1 MKNRINLL
9 DEITINKIAA
19 GEVVERPASIVK
31 ELVENSIDAGADRII
46 IEVENGGKSLIK
58 ITDNGC
64 GIPSSEVKKCFLRH
78 ATSKIDKIDDLFN
91 LFTLGFRGEALASIC
106 AVSKLEM
113 TTKFEDEAVGT
124 KITLVGGNVESK
136 EAVGANTGTS
146 IVIKDLF
153 FNTPARKKFLKTDH
167 AELMNITDIVNKL
180 AIGYPNVK
188 FRYLNAGKLMV
199 NTPGDGKLL
208 SAVRSIYSRETA
220 ENLIEINY
228 DCSLFK
234 IDGYIGNNN
243 IYRSN
248 RNLQH
253 VYINGRFVKSK
264 ILYDA
269 IANAYKSIIPINKH
283 AICFINLHL
292 DPDKVDVNIHPGKIE
307 VKFEKENEI
316 KLEIMEY
323 LRAKLLKESL
333 IGKYETFDRVP
344 KDRAVKQE
352 FVAKQG
358 FDDNTFKMNDFGNT
372 NPYINSTSSGLDT
385 KEIKPI
391 DLSDEVDV
399 NSFIKLDDFEE
410 KKKNL
415 EGKHKKEVKP
425 KSEVKSKANESNN
438 SSLKNSNATNKNYSH
453 GFSRYNDNKDIDNKD
468 IDNKINYYGNAKNLE
483 EINKISETESQ
494 MAFTADG
501 AILDSEKR
509 DEIEKKEAG
518 FSLKYYK
525 VIGVIFD
532 TYIVLQKGESMY
544 LMDQHAAHE
553 RVLFERYMNAFHKR
567 EVHMQMLLD
576 PIVLELSSVDMLRV
590 EKNIDVFKN
599 FGFEVEIFGM
609 NNILIRGVPNL
620 FGTPQS
626 EKFIL
631 ELIDNIDKISNN
643 YDLKDDRFAVM
654 ACKSAIKANDR
665 IQNIEIES
673 LFRQLEK
680 CENPYT
686 CPHGRPTMVEISKVE
701 IEKMFKRI
709 M

>member
-19 GEVVERPASIVK
+19 GEVVERPSSIVK

-124 KITLVGGNVESK
+124 KITLVGGNIEAK

-199 NTPGDGKLL
+199 NTPGDGKLV
-208 SAVRSIYSRETA
+208 SAVRSIYSREVS

-264 ILYDA
+264 IIYDA

-292 DPDKVDVNIHPGKIE
+292 DPQKVDVNIHPGKIE

-323 LRAKLLKESL
+323 IRAKLLKQSL
-333 IGKYETFDRVP
+333 IGKFETFDRVP
-344 KDRAVKQE
+344 KDRAVKQD
-352 FVAKQG
+352 FSGNA
-358 FDDNTFKMNDFGNT
+358 FKNQDFGNT
-372 NPYINSTSSGLDT
+372 TTNFSETSTKFDD
-385 KEIKPI
+385 KNIKPI

-410 KKKNL
+410 KKK
-415 EGKHKKEVKP
+415 KEVKN
-425 KSEVKSKANESNN
+425 KSNATKNT
-438 SSLKNSNATNKNYSH
+438 SLKNYDNKTNKRESYSS
-453 GFSRYNDNKDIDNKD
+453 GFSSYNSDVDNYKNSYSSAVKIEDND
-468 IDNKINYYGNAKNLE
+468 
-483 EINKISETESQ
+483 KISETESQ
-494 MAFTADG
+494 MAFTAEG
-501 AILDSEKR
+501 VILDSEKR

-525 VIGVIFD
+525 VVGVVFD
-532 TYIVLQKGESMY
+532 TDIVLQKGESMY

-576 PIVLELSSVDMLRV
+576 PIVLELSSVDMLQV
-590 EKNIDVFKN
+590 EKNLDIFRN

-643 YDLKDDRFAVM
+643 YDLKDDRFAIM

-673 LFRQLEK
+673 LFKQLEK

>member
-19 GEVVERPASIVK
+19 GEVVERPSSIVK

-124 KITLVGGNVESK
+124 KITLVGGNIEAK

-199 NTPGDGKLL
+199 NTPGDGKLV
-208 SAVRSIYSRETA
+208 SAVRSIYSREVS

-264 ILYDA
+264 IIYDA

-292 DPDKVDVNIHPGKIE
+292 DPQKVDVNIHPGKIE

-323 LRAKLLKESL
+323 IRAKLLKQSL

-344 KDRAVKQE
+344 KDRAVKQD
-352 FVAKQG
+352 FSGNA
-358 FDDNTFKMNDFGNT
+358 FKNQDFGNT
-372 NPYINSTSSGLDT
+372 TTNFSETSTKFDD
-385 KEIKPI
+385 KNVKPI

-410 KKKNL
+410 KKK
-415 EGKHKKEVKP
+415 KEVKN
-425 KSEVKSKANESNN
+425 KSNATKNT
-438 SSLKNSNATNKNYSH
+438 SLKNYDNKTNKRESYSS
-453 GFSRYNDNKDIDNKD
+453 GFSSYNSDVDNYKNSYSSAVKIEDND
-468 IDNKINYYGNAKNLE
+468 
-483 EINKISETESQ
+483 KISETESQ
-494 MAFTADG
+494 MAFTAEG

-525 VIGVIFD
+525 VVGVVFD

-553 RVLFERYMNAFHKR
+553 RVLFERYVNAFHKR

-576 PIVLELSSVDMLRV
+576 PIVLELSSVDMLQV
-590 EKNIDVFKN
+590 EKNLDIFRN

-643 YDLKDDRFAVM
+643 YDLKDDRFAIM

-673 LFRQLEK
+673 LFKQLEK

>member
-19 GEVVERPASIVK
+19 GEVVERPSSIVK

-124 KITLVGGNVESK
+124 KITLVGGNIEAK

-199 NTPGDGKLL
+199 NTPGDGKLV
-208 SAVRSIYSRETA
+208 SAVRSIYSREVS

-264 ILYDA
+264 IIYDA

-292 DPDKVDVNIHPGKIE
+292 DPQKVDVNIHPGKIE

-323 LRAKLLKESL
+323 IRAKLLKQSL
-333 IGKYETFDRVP
+333 IGKFETFDRVP
-344 KDRAVKQE
+344 KDRAVKQD
-352 FVAKQG
+352 FSGNA
-358 FDDNTFKMNDFGNT
+358 FKNQDFGNT
-372 NPYINSTSSGLDT
+372 TTNFSETSTKLDD
-385 KEIKPI
+385 KNIKPI

-410 KKKNL
+410 KKK
-415 EGKHKKEVKP
+415 KEVKN
-425 KSEVKSKANESNN
+425 KSNATKNT
-438 SSLKNSNATNKNYSH
+438 SLKNYDNKTNKRESYSS
-453 GFSRYNDNKDIDNKD
+453 GFSSYNSDVDNYKNSYSSAVKIEDND
-468 IDNKINYYGNAKNLE
+468 
-483 EINKISETESQ
+483 KISETESQ
-494 MAFTADG
+494 MAFTTEG
-501 AILDSEKR
+501 EILDSEKK

-525 VIGVIFD
+525 VVGVVFD

-576 PIVLELSSVDMLRV
+576 PIVLELSSVDMLQV
-590 EKNIDVFKN
+590 EKNLDIFRN

-643 YDLKDDRFAVM
+643 YDLKDDRFAIM

-673 LFRQLEK
+673 LFKQLEK

-686 CPHGRPTMVEISKVE
+686 CPHGRPTMVGISKVE

>member
-243 IYRSN
+243 IYRFN

-352 FVAKQG
+352 
-358 FDDNTFKMNDFGNT
+358 
-372 NPYINSTSSGLDT
+372 
-385 KEIKPI
+385 IKPI

-415 EGKHKKEVKP
+415 EGKHKKEIKP

-453 GFSRYNDNKDIDNKD
+453 GFSRYNDNKDIDNK
-468 IDNKINYYGNAKNLE
+468 ISYYGNAKNLE

-509 DEIEKKEAG
+509 DEIEKKEVG

-525 VIGVIFD
+525 VVGMIFD

>member
-352 FVAKQG
+352 
-358 FDDNTFKMNDFGNT
+358 
-372 NPYINSTSSGLDT
+372 
-385 KEIKPI
+385 IKPI

-415 EGKHKKEVKP
+415 EGKHKKEIKP
-425 KSEVKSKANESNN
+425 KSEVKSKANESDN
-438 SSLKNSNATNKNYSH
+438 SSLKNSNATNKSYSH
-453 GFSRYNDNKDIDNKD
+453 GFSRYNDNKDIDNK
-468 IDNKINYYGNAKNLE
+468 ISYYGNAKNLE

-590 EKNIDVFKN
+590 EKNINVFKN

>member
-352 FVAKQG
+352 FVTKQG
-358 FDDNTFKMNDFGNT
+358 FDDNTLKMNDFGNT
-372 NPYINSTSSGLDT
+372 NPYINSTSLDLDT

-415 EGKHKKEVKP
+415 EGKHKKEIKP
-425 KSEVKSKANESNN
+425 KSEVKSKANESDN

-453 GFSRYNDNKDIDNKD
+453 GFSRYNDNKDIDNK
-468 IDNKINYYGNAKNLE
+468 ISYYGNAKNLE

-525 VIGVIFD
+525 VVGVIFD

>member
-19 GEVVERPASIVK
+19 GEVVERPSSIVK

-124 KITLVGGNVESK
+124 KITLVGGNIEAK
-136 EAVGANTGTS
+136 EVVGANTGTS

-199 NTPGDGKLL
+199 NTPGDGKLV
-208 SAVRSIYSRETA
+208 SAVRSIYSREVA

-264 ILYDA
+264 IIYDA

-283 AICFINLHL
+283 AVCFINLHL
-292 DPDKVDVNIHPGKIE
+292 DPQKVDVNIHPGKIE

-323 LRAKLLKESL
+323 IRAKLLKQSL

-344 KDRAVKQE
+344 KDRAVKQD
-352 FVAKQG
+352 FSGNA
-358 FDDNTFKMNDFGNT
+358 FKNQDLGNT
-372 NPYINSTSSGLDT
+372 TTNFSETNTKLDD
-385 KEIKPI
+385 KNIKPI

-410 KKKNL
+410 KKK
-415 EGKHKKEVKP
+415 KET
-425 KSEVKSKANESNN
+425 
-438 SSLKNSNATNKNYSH
+438 KNKSNATKNSSFKNYDNKTNKRESYSS
-453 GFSRYNDNKDIDNKD
+453 GFSSYNSDVDNYKNNYSSAVKIEDND
-468 IDNKINYYGNAKNLE
+468 
-483 EINKISETESQ
+483 KISETESQ

-525 VIGVIFD
+525 VVGVVFD

-553 RVLFERYMNAFHKR
+553 RVLFERYMNAFHRR

-576 PIVLELSSVDMLRV
+576 PIVLELSSVDMLQA
-590 EKNIDVFKN
+590 EKNLDVFRN

-643 YDLKDDRFAVM
+643 YDLKDDRFAIM

>member
-352 FVAKQG
+352 
-358 FDDNTFKMNDFGNT
+358 
-372 NPYINSTSSGLDT
+372 
-385 KEIKPI
+385 IKPI

-415 EGKHKKEVKP
+415 DGKHKKEVKP

-453 GFSRYNDNKDIDNKD
+453 GFSRYNDNKDIDNK
-468 IDNKINYYGNAKNLE
+468 ISYYGNAKNLE

-509 DEIEKKEAG
+509 DEIEKKEVG

-525 VIGVIFD
+525 VVGVIFD

>member
-19 GEVVERPASIVK
+19 GEVVERPSSIVK

-124 KITLVGGNVESK
+124 KITLVGGNIEAK

-199 NTPGDGKLL
+199 NTPGDGKLV
-208 SAVRSIYSRETA
+208 SAVRSIYSREVS

-264 ILYDA
+264 IIYDA

-283 AICFINLHL
+283 AVCFINLHL
-292 DPDKVDVNIHPGKIE
+292 DPQKVDVNIHPGKIE

-323 LRAKLLKESL
+323 IRAKLLKQSL

-344 KDRAVKQE
+344 KDRAVKQD
-352 FVAKQG
+352 FSGNA
-358 FDDNTFKMNDFGNT
+358 FKNQDFGNAS
-372 NPYINSTSSGLDT
+372 PYSNGINSKLDD

-410 KKKNL
+410 KKK
-415 EGKHKKEVKP
+415 KEVKN
-425 KSEVKSKANESNN
+425 KSNATKNT
-438 SSLKNSNATNKNYSH
+438 SLKNYDNKTNKRESYSS
-453 GFSRYNDNKDIDNKD
+453 GFSSYNSDVDNYKNSYSSAVKIEDND
-468 IDNKINYYGNAKNLE
+468 
-483 EINKISETESQ
+483 KISETESQ
-494 MAFTADG
+494 MAFTAEG

-525 VIGVIFD
+525 VVGVVFD

-576 PIVLELSSVDMLRV
+576 PIVLELSSVDMLQV
-590 EKNIDVFKN
+590 EKNIDVFRN

-643 YDLKDDRFAVM
+643 YDLKDDRFAIM

-673 LFRQLEK
+673 LFKQLEK

>member
-19 GEVVERPASIVK
+19 GEVVERPSSIVK

-124 KITLVGGNVESK
+124 KITLVGGNIEAK
-136 EAVGANTGTS
+136 EVVGANTGTS

-199 NTPGDGKLL
+199 NTPGDGKLV
-208 SAVRSIYSRETA
+208 SAVRSIYSREVA

-264 ILYDA
+264 IIYDA

-283 AICFINLHL
+283 AVCFINLHL
-292 DPDKVDVNIHPGKIE
+292 DPQKVDVNIHPGKIE

-323 LRAKLLKESL
+323 IRAKLLKQSL

-344 KDRAVKQE
+344 KDRAVKQD
-352 FVAKQG
+352 FSGNA
-358 FDDNTFKMNDFGNT
+358 FKNQDFGNT
-372 NPYINSTSSGLDT
+372 TTNFSETNTKLDD
-385 KEIKPI
+385 KNIKPI

-410 KKKNL
+410 KKK
-415 EGKHKKEVKP
+415 KEI
-425 KSEVKSKANESNN
+425 
-438 SSLKNSNATNKNYSH
+438 KNKSNATKNSSFKNYDNKTNKRESYSS
-453 GFSRYNDNKDIDNKD
+453 GFSSYNSDVDNYKNNYSSAVKIEDND
-468 IDNKINYYGNAKNLE
+468 
-483 EINKISETESQ
+483 KISETESQ

-525 VIGVIFD
+525 VVGVIFD

-576 PIVLELSSVDMLRV
+576 PIVLELSSVDMLQV
-590 EKNIDVFKN
+590 EKNIDVFRN

-643 YDLKDDRFAVM
+643 YDLKDDRFAIM

>member
-19 GEVVERPASIVK
+19 GEVVERPSSIVK

-124 KITLVGGNVESK
+124 KITLVGGNIEAK
-136 EAVGANTGTS
+136 EVVGANTGTS

-199 NTPGDGKLL
+199 NTPGDGKLV
-208 SAVRSIYSRETA
+208 SAVRSIYSREVA

-264 ILYDA
+264 IIYDA

-283 AICFINLHL
+283 AVCFINLHL
-292 DPDKVDVNIHPGKIE
+292 DPQKVDVNIHPGKIE

-323 LRAKLLKESL
+323 IRAKLLKQSL

-344 KDRAVKQE
+344 KDRAVKQD
-352 FVAKQG
+352 FSGNA
-358 FDDNTFKMNDFGNT
+358 FKNQDFGNT
-372 NPYINSTSSGLDT
+372 TTNFSETNTKLDD
-385 KEIKPI
+385 KNIKPI

-410 KKKNL
+410 KKK
-415 EGKHKKEVKP
+415 KEVKN
-425 KSEVKSKANESNN
+425 KSNATKNT
-438 SSLKNSNATNKNYSH
+438 SLKNYDNKTNKRESYSS
-453 GFSRYNDNKDIDNKD
+453 GFSSYNSDMDNYKNSYSSAVKIEDND
-468 IDNKINYYGNAKNLE
+468 
-483 EINKISETESQ
+483 KISETESQ
-494 MAFTADG
+494 MAFTAEG

-525 VIGVIFD
+525 VVGVVFD

-553 RVLFERYMNAFHKR
+553 RVLFERYMNAFHR
-567 EVHMQMLLD
+567 RDVHMQMLLD
-576 PIVLELSSVDMLRV
+576 PIVLELSSVDMLQV
-590 EKNIDVFKN
+590 EKNIDVFRN

-643 YDLKDDRFAVM
+643 YDLKDDRFAIM

-673 LFRQLEK
+673 LFKQLEK

>member
-19 GEVVERPASIVK
+19 GEVVERPSSIVK

-124 KITLVGGNVESK
+124 KITLVGGNIEAK

-199 NTPGDGKLL
+199 NTPGDGKLV
-208 SAVRSIYSRETA
+208 SAVRSIYSREVS

-264 ILYDA
+264 IIYDA

-292 DPDKVDVNIHPGKIE
+292 DPQKVDVNIHPGKIE

-323 LRAKLLKESL
+323 IRAKLLKQSL
-333 IGKYETFDRVP
+333 IGKFETFDRVP
-344 KDRAVKQE
+344 KDRAVKQD
-352 FVAKQG
+352 FSGNA
-358 FDDNTFKMNDFGNT
+358 FKNQDFGNT
-372 NPYINSTSSGLDT
+372 KTNFSETSTKFGD
-385 KEIKPI
+385 KNIKPI

-410 KKKNL
+410 KKK
-415 EGKHKKEVKP
+415 KEVKN
-425 KSEVKSKANESNN
+425 KSNATKNT
-438 SSLKNSNATNKNYSH
+438 SLKNYDNKTNKRESYSS
-453 GFSRYNDNKDIDNKD
+453 GFSSYNSDMDNYKNSYSSAVKIEDND
-468 IDNKINYYGNAKNLE
+468 
-483 EINKISETESQ
+483 KISETESQ
-494 MAFTADG
+494 MAFTAEG

-525 VIGVIFD
+525 VVGVIFD

-576 PIVLELSSVDMLRV
+576 PIVLELSSVDMLQV
-590 EKNIDVFKN
+590 EKNLDMFRN

-643 YDLKDDRFAVM
+643 YDLKDDRFAIM

-673 LFRQLEK
+673 LFKQLEK

>member
-344 KDRAVKQE
+344 KDRAVKQD

-358 FDDNTFKMNDFGNT
+358 FDDNTLKMNDFGNT
-372 NPYINSTSSGLDT
+372 SPYINSTSSGLDT

-415 EGKHKKEVKP
+415 EGKHKKEIKP
-425 KSEVKSKANESNN
+425 KSEVKSKANESDN
-438 SSLKNSNATNKNYSH
+438 SSLKNSNATNKSYSH
-453 GFSRYNDNKDIDNKD
+453 GFSRYNDNKDIDNK
-468 IDNKINYYGNAKNLE
+468 ISYYGNAKNLE

-501 AILDSEKR
+501 AILDLEKR

-525 VIGVIFD
+525 VVGVIFD

>member
-372 NPYINSTSSGLDT
+372 NPYINSNSSGLDT

-425 KSEVKSKANESNN
+425 KSEVKSKANESDN

-453 GFSRYNDNKDIDNKD
+453 GFSRYNDNKDIDNK
-468 IDNKINYYGNAKNLE
+468 ISYYGNDKNLE

>member
-19 GEVVERPASIVK
+19 GEVVERPSSIVK

-124 KITLVGGNVESK
+124 KITLVGGNIEAK

-199 NTPGDGKLL
+199 NTPGDGKLV
-208 SAVRSIYSRETA
+208 SAVRSIYSREVS

-264 ILYDA
+264 IIYDA

-283 AICFINLHL
+283 AVCFINLHL
-292 DPDKVDVNIHPGKIE
+292 DPQKVDVNIHPGKIE

-323 LRAKLLKESL
+323 IRAKLLKQSL
-333 IGKYETFDRVP
+333 IGKFETFDRVP
-344 KDRAVKQE
+344 KDRAVKQD
-352 FVAKQG
+352 FSGNA
-358 FDDNTFKMNDFGNT
+358 FKNQDFGNT
-372 NPYINSTSSGLDT
+372 TTNFSETSTKFGD
-385 KEIKPI
+385 KNIKPI

-410 KKKNL
+410 KKK
-415 EGKHKKEVKP
+415 KEVKN
-425 KSEVKSKANESNN
+425 KSNATKNT
-438 SSLKNSNATNKNYSH
+438 SLKNYDNKTNKRESYSS
-453 GFSRYNDNKDIDNKD
+453 GFSSYNSDVDNYKNSYSSAVKIEDND
-468 IDNKINYYGNAKNLE
+468 
-483 EINKISETESQ
+483 KISETEPQ
-494 MAFTADG
+494 MAFTAEG

-525 VIGVIFD
+525 VVGVVFD

-576 PIVLELSSVDMLRV
+576 PIVLELSSVDMLQV
-590 EKNIDVFKN
+590 EKNLDIFRN

-643 YDLKDDRFAVM
+643 YDLKDDRFAIM

-673 LFRQLEK
+673 LFKQLEK

>member
-344 KDRAVKQE
+344 KDRAVKQD

-358 FDDNTFKMNDFGNT
+358 FDDNTLKMNDFGNT
-372 NPYINSTSSGLDT
+372 NPYINSTSLDLDT

-399 NSFIKLDDFEE
+399 NSFIKLDDFKE

-415 EGKHKKEVKP
+415 EGKP
-425 KSEVKSKANESNN
+425 KSEVKSKANESDN

-453 GFSRYNDNKDIDNKD
+453 GFSRYNDNKDIDNK
-468 IDNKINYYGNAKNLE
+468 ISYYGNAKNLE

-509 DEIEKKEAG
+509 DDIEKKEAG

-525 VIGVIFD
+525 VVGVIFD

>member
-19 GEVVERPASIVK
+19 GEVVERPSSIVK

-124 KITLVGGNVESK
+124 KITLVGGNIEAK

-188 FRYLNAGKLMV
+188 FRYLNSGKLMV
-199 NTPGDGKLL
+199 NTPGDGKLV
-208 SAVRSIYSRETA
+208 SAVRSIYSREVS

-264 ILYDA
+264 IIYDA

-283 AICFINLHL
+283 AVCFINLHL
-292 DPDKVDVNIHPGKIE
+292 DPQKVDVNIHPGKIE

-323 LRAKLLKESL
+323 IRAKLLKQSL
-333 IGKYETFDRVP
+333 IGKFETFDRVP
-344 KDRAVKQE
+344 KDRAVKQD
-352 FVAKQG
+352 FSGNA
-358 FDDNTFKMNDFGNT
+358 FKNQDFGNT
-372 NPYINSTSSGLDT
+372 TTNFSETSTKFDD
-385 KEIKPI
+385 KNVKPI

-410 KKKNL
+410 KKK
-415 EGKHKKEVKP
+415 KEVKN
-425 KSEVKSKANESNN
+425 KSNATKNT
-438 SSLKNSNATNKNYSH
+438 SLKNYDNKTNKRESYSS
-453 GFSRYNDNKDIDNKD
+453 GFSSYNSDVDNYKNSYSSAVKIEDND
-468 IDNKINYYGNAKNLE
+468 
-483 EINKISETESQ
+483 KISETESQ
-494 MAFTADG
+494 MAFTAEG

-509 DEIEKKEAG
+509 DEVEKKEAG

-525 VIGVIFD
+525 VVGVVFD

-576 PIVLELSSVDMLRV
+576 PIVLELSSVDMLQV
-590 EKNIDVFKN
+590 EKNLDIFRN

-643 YDLKDDRFAVM
+643 YDLKDDRFAIM

>member
-19 GEVVERPASIVK
+19 GEVVERPSSIVK

-124 KITLVGGNVESK
+124 KITLVGGNIEAK
-136 EAVGANTGTS
+136 EVVGANTGTS

-199 NTPGDGKLL
+199 NTPGDGKLV
-208 SAVRSIYSRETA
+208 SAVRSIYSREVA

-264 ILYDA
+264 IIYDA

-283 AICFINLHL
+283 AVCFINLHL
-292 DPDKVDVNIHPGKIE
+292 DPQKVDVNIHPGKIE

-323 LRAKLLKESL
+323 IRAKLLKQSL

-344 KDRAVKQE
+344 KDRAVKQD
-352 FVAKQG
+352 FSGNA
-358 FDDNTFKMNDFGNT
+358 FKNQDLGNT
-372 NPYINSTSSGLDT
+372 TTNFSETNTKLDD
-385 KEIKPI
+385 KNIKPI

-410 KKKNL
+410 KKK
-415 EGKHKKEVKP
+415 KEIKD
-425 KSEVKSKANESNN
+425 K
-438 SSLKNSNATNKNYSH
+438 SNATKNSSFKNYDNKTNKRESYSS
-453 GFSRYNDNKDIDNKD
+453 GFSSYNSDVDNYKNNYSSAVKIEDND
-468 IDNKINYYGNAKNLE
+468 
-483 EINKISETESQ
+483 KISETESQ

-525 VIGVIFD
+525 VVGVVFD

-576 PIVLELSSVDMLRV
+576 PIVLELSSVDMLQV
-590 EKNIDVFKN
+590 EKNIDVFRN

-643 YDLKDDRFAVM
+643 YDLKDDRFAIM

>member
-64 GIPSSEVKKCFLRH
+64 GIHSSEVKKCFLRH

-352 FVAKQG
+352 
-358 FDDNTFKMNDFGNT
+358 
-372 NPYINSTSSGLDT
+372 
-385 KEIKPI
+385 IKPI

-415 EGKHKKEVKP
+415 EGKHKKEIKP

-453 GFSRYNDNKDIDNKD
+453 GFSRYNDNKDIDNK
-468 IDNKINYYGNAKNLE
+468 ISYYGNAKNLE

-509 DEIEKKEAG
+509 DDIEKKEAG

-525 VIGVIFD
+525 VVGVIFD

>member
-180 AIGYPNVK
+180 AIGYPSVK

-352 FVAKQG
+352 
-358 FDDNTFKMNDFGNT
+358 
-372 NPYINSTSSGLDT
+372 
-385 KEIKPI
+385 IKPI

-453 GFSRYNDNKDIDNKD
+453 GFSRYNDNKDIDNK
-468 IDNKINYYGNAKNLE
+468 ISYYGNAKNLE

-509 DEIEKKEAG
+509 DEIEKKEVG

-525 VIGVIFD
+525 VVGVIFD

>member
-19 GEVVERPASIVK
+19 GEVVERPSSIVK

-124 KITLVGGNVESK
+124 KITLVGGNIEAK

-199 NTPGDGKLL
+199 NTPGDGKLV
-208 SAVRSIYSRETA
+208 SAVRSIYSREVS

-264 ILYDA
+264 IIYDA

-292 DPDKVDVNIHPGKIE
+292 DPQKVDVNIHPGKIE

-323 LRAKLLKESL
+323 IRAKLLKQSL
-333 IGKYETFDRVP
+333 IGKFETFDRVP
-344 KDRAVKQE
+344 KDRAVKQD
-352 FVAKQG
+352 FSGNA
-358 FDDNTFKMNDFGNT
+358 FKNQDFGNT
-372 NPYINSTSSGLDT
+372 TTNFSETSTKFDD
-385 KEIKPI
+385 KNIKPI

-410 KKKNL
+410 KKK
-415 EGKHKKEVKP
+415 KEVKN
-425 KSEVKSKANESNN
+425 KSNATKNT
-438 SSLKNSNATNKNYSH
+438 SLKNYDNKTNKRESYSS
-453 GFSRYNDNKDIDNKD
+453 GFSSYNSDVDNYKNSYSSAVKIEDND
-468 IDNKINYYGNAKNLE
+468 
-483 EINKISETESQ
+483 KISETESQ
-494 MAFTADG
+494 MAFTAEG
-501 AILDSEKR
+501 VILDSEKR

-525 VIGVIFD
+525 VVGVVFD

-576 PIVLELSSVDMLRV
+576 PIVLELSSVDMLQV
-590 EKNIDVFKN
+590 EKNLDIFRN

-643 YDLKDDRFAVM
+643 YDLKDDRFAIM

-673 LFRQLEK
+673 LFKQLEK

>member
-19 GEVVERPASIVK
+19 GEVVERPSSIVK

-124 KITLVGGNVESK
+124 KITLVGGNIEAK
-136 EAVGANTGTS
+136 EVVGANTGTS

-199 NTPGDGKLL
+199 NTPGDGKLV
-208 SAVRSIYSRETA
+208 SAVRSIYSREVA

-264 ILYDA
+264 IIYDA

-283 AICFINLHL
+283 AVCFINLHL
-292 DPDKVDVNIHPGKIE
+292 DPQKVDVNIHPGKIE

-323 LRAKLLKESL
+323 IRAKLLKQSL

-344 KDRAVKQE
+344 KDRAVKQD
-352 FVAKQG
+352 FSGNA
-358 FDDNTFKMNDFGNT
+358 FKNQDLGNT
-372 NPYINSTSSGLDT
+372 TTNFSETNTKLDD
-385 KEIKPI
+385 KNIKPI

-410 KKKNL
+410 KKK
-415 EGKHKKEVKP
+415 KEI
-425 KSEVKSKANESNN
+425 
-438 SSLKNSNATNKNYSH
+438 KNKSNATKNSSFKNYDNKTNKRESYSS
-453 GFSRYNDNKDIDNKD
+453 GFSSYNSDVDNYKNNYSSAVKIEDND
-468 IDNKINYYGNAKNLE
+468 
-483 EINKISETESQ
+483 KISETESQ

-509 DEIEKKEAG
+509 DEIEKKGAG

-576 PIVLELSSVDMLRV
+576 PIVLELSSVDMLQV
-590 EKNIDVFKN
+590 EKNIDVFRN

-643 YDLKDDRFAVM
+643 YDLKDDRFAIM

>member
-188 FRYLNAGKLMV
+188 FRYLNAGKLML

-352 FVAKQG
+352 
-358 FDDNTFKMNDFGNT
+358 
-372 NPYINSTSSGLDT
+372 
-385 KEIKPI
+385 IKPI

-453 GFSRYNDNKDIDNKD
+453 GFSRYNDNKDIDNK
-468 IDNKINYYGNAKNLE
+468 ISYYGNAKNLE

-525 VIGVIFD
+525 VVGVIFD

>member
-19 GEVVERPASIVK
+19 GEVVERPSSIVK

-124 KITLVGGNVESK
+124 KITLVGGNIEAK

-199 NTPGDGKLL
+199 NTPGDGKLV
-208 SAVRSIYSRETA
+208 SAVRSIYSREVS

-264 ILYDA
+264 IIYDA

-283 AICFINLHL
+283 AVCFINLHL
-292 DPDKVDVNIHPGKIE
+292 DPQKVDVNIHPGKIE

-323 LRAKLLKESL
+323 IRAKLLKQSL
-333 IGKYETFDRVP
+333 IGKFETFDRVP
-344 KDRAVKQE
+344 KDRAVKQD
-352 FVAKQG
+352 FSGNA
-358 FDDNTFKMNDFGNT
+358 FKNQDFGNT
-372 NPYINSTSSGLDT
+372 TTNFSETSTKFDD
-385 KEIKPI
+385 KNVKPI

-410 KKKNL
+410 KKK
-415 EGKHKKEVKP
+415 KEVKN
-425 KSEVKSKANESNN
+425 KSNATKNT
-438 SSLKNSNATNKNYSH
+438 SLKNYDNKTNKRESYSS
-453 GFSRYNDNKDIDNKD
+453 GFSSYNSDVDNYKNSYSSAVKIEDND
-468 IDNKINYYGNAKNLE
+468 
-483 EINKISETESQ
+483 KISETESQ
-494 MAFTADG
+494 MAFTAEG

-525 VIGVIFD
+525 VVGVVFD

-576 PIVLELSSVDMLRV
+576 PIVLELSSVDMLQV
-590 EKNIDVFKN
+590 EKNIDVFRN

-643 YDLKDDRFAVM
+643 YDLKDDRFAIM

-673 LFRQLEK
+673 LFKQLEK

>member
-19 GEVVERPASIVK
+19 GEVVERPSSIVK

-124 KITLVGGNVESK
+124 KITLVGGNIEAK

-199 NTPGDGKLL
+199 NTPGDGKLV
-208 SAVRSIYSRETA
+208 SAVRSIYSREVS

-264 ILYDA
+264 IIYDA

-292 DPDKVDVNIHPGKIE
+292 DPQKVDVNIHPGKIE

-323 LRAKLLKESL
+323 IRAKLLKQSL
-333 IGKYETFDRVP
+333 IGKFETFDRVP
-344 KDRAVKQE
+344 KDRAVKQD
-352 FVAKQG
+352 FVAKQE
-358 FDDNTFKMNDFGNT
+358 FNNNTFKTQDFAST
-372 NPYINSTSSGLDT
+372 SLYSSEINSKIDD

-410 KKKNL
+410 KKK
-415 EGKHKKEVKP
+415 KEVKT
-425 KSEVKSKANESNN
+425 KSSGFKYNN
-438 SSLKNSNATNKNYSH
+438 DTK
-453 GFSRYNDNKDIDNKD
+453 
-468 IDNKINYYGNAKNLE
+468 LE
-483 EINKISETESQ
+483 NNNKISETESQ
-494 MAFTADG
+494 MAFTAEG
-501 AILDSEKR
+501 EILDSEKK

-525 VIGVIFD
+525 VVGVVLD

-576 PIVLELSSVDMLRV
+576 PIVLELSSVDMLQV
-590 EKNIDVFKN
+590 EKNLDIFRN

-643 YDLKDDRFAVM
+643 YDLKDDRFAIM

>member
-19 GEVVERPASIVK
+19 GEVVERPSSIVK

-124 KITLVGGNVESK
+124 KITLVGGNIEAK

-199 NTPGDGKLL
+199 NTPGDGKLV
-208 SAVRSIYSRETA
+208 SAVRSIYSREVS

-264 ILYDA
+264 IIYDA

-283 AICFINLHL
+283 AVCFINLHL
-292 DPDKVDVNIHPGKIE
+292 DPQKVDVNIHPGKIE

-323 LRAKLLKESL
+323 IRAKLLKQSL
-333 IGKYETFDRVP
+333 IGKFETFDRVP
-344 KDRAVKQE
+344 KDRAVKQD
-352 FVAKQG
+352 FSGNA
-358 FDDNTFKMNDFGNT
+358 FKNQDFGNT
-372 NPYINSTSSGLDT
+372 TTNFSEISTKFDD
-385 KEIKPI
+385 KNIKPI

-410 KKKNL
+410 KKK
-415 EGKHKKEVKP
+415 KEVKN
-425 KSEVKSKANESNN
+425 KSNATKNT
-438 SSLKNSNATNKNYSH
+438 SLKNYDNKTNKRESYSS
-453 GFSRYNDNKDIDNKD
+453 GFSSYNSDVDNYKNSYSSAVKIEDND
-468 IDNKINYYGNAKNLE
+468 
-483 EINKISETESQ
+483 KISETESQ
-494 MAFTADG
+494 MAFTTEG
-501 AILDSEKR
+501 EILDSEKK

-525 VIGVIFD
+525 VVGVVFD

-576 PIVLELSSVDMLRV
+576 PIVLELSSVDMLQV
-590 EKNIDVFKN
+590 EKNLDIFRN

-643 YDLKDDRFAVM
+643 YDLKDDRFAIM

>member
-372 NPYINSTSSGLDT
+372 NPYINSNSSGLDT

-415 EGKHKKEVKP
+415 EGKHKKEIKP

-453 GFSRYNDNKDIDNKD
+453 GFSRYNDNKDIDNK
-468 IDNKINYYGNAKNLE
+468 ISYYGNAKNLE

-509 DEIEKKEAG
+509 DEIEKKEVG

-525 VIGVIFD
+525 VVGVIFD

>member
-19 GEVVERPASIVK
+19 GEVVERPSSIVK

-124 KITLVGGNVESK
+124 KITLVGGNIEAK

-188 FRYLNAGKLMV
+188 FRYLNSGKLMV
-199 NTPGDGKLL
+199 NTPGDGKLV
-208 SAVRSIYSRETA
+208 SAVRSIYSREVS

-264 ILYDA
+264 IIYDA

-283 AICFINLHL
+283 AVCFINLHL
-292 DPDKVDVNIHPGKIE
+292 DPQKVDVNIHPGKIE

-323 LRAKLLKESL
+323 IRAKLLKQSL
-333 IGKYETFDRVP
+333 IGKYEIFDRVP
-344 KDRAVKQE
+344 KDRAVKQD
-352 FVAKQG
+352 FSGNA
-358 FDDNTFKMNDFGNT
+358 FKNQDFGNT
-372 NPYINSTSSGLDT
+372 MTNFSETSTKLDD
-385 KEIKPI
+385 KNIKPI

-410 KKKNL
+410 KKK
-415 EGKHKKEVKP
+415 KEVKN
-425 KSEVKSKANESNN
+425 KSNATKNT
-438 SSLKNSNATNKNYSH
+438 SLKNYDNKTNKRESYSS
-453 GFSRYNDNKDIDNKD
+453 GFSSYNSDVDNYKNSYSSAVKIEDND
-468 IDNKINYYGNAKNLE
+468 
-483 EINKISETESQ
+483 KISETESQ
-494 MAFTADG
+494 MAFTAEG
-501 AILDSEKR
+501 VILDSEKR

-525 VIGVIFD
+525 VVGVVFD

-576 PIVLELSSVDMLRV
+576 PIVLELSSVDMLQV
-590 EKNIDVFKN
+590 EKNLDIFRN

-643 YDLKDDRFAVM
+643 YDLKDDRFAIM

>member
-19 GEVVERPASIVK
+19 GEVVERPSSIVK

-124 KITLVGGNVESK
+124 KITLVGGNIEAK

-199 NTPGDGKLL
+199 NTPGDGKLV
-208 SAVRSIYSRETA
+208 SAVRSIYSREVS

-264 ILYDA
+264 IIYDA

-283 AICFINLHL
+283 AVCFINLHL
-292 DPDKVDVNIHPGKIE
+292 DPQKVDVNIHPGKIE

-323 LRAKLLKESL
+323 IRAKLLKQSL
-333 IGKYETFDRVP
+333 IGKFETFDRVP
-344 KDRAVKQE
+344 KDRAVKQD
-352 FVAKQG
+352 FSGNA
-358 FDDNTFKMNDFGNT
+358 FKNQDFGNT
-372 NPYINSTSSGLDT
+372 TTNFSETSTKLDD
-385 KEIKPI
+385 KNIKPI

-410 KKKNL
+410 KKK
-415 EGKHKKEVKP
+415 KEIKN
-425 KSEVKSKANESNN
+425 KSNATKNT
-438 SSLKNSNATNKNYSH
+438 SLKNYDNKTNKRESYSS
-453 GFSRYNDNKDIDNKD
+453 GFSSYNSGMDNYKNSYSSAVKIEDND
-468 IDNKINYYGNAKNLE
+468 
-483 EINKISETESQ
+483 KISETESQ
-494 MAFTADG
+494 MAFTAEG

-525 VIGVIFD
+525 VVGVVFD

-576 PIVLELSSVDMLRV
+576 PIVLELSSVDMLQV
-590 EKNIDVFKN
+590 EKNLDIFRN

-643 YDLKDDRFAVM
+643 YDLKDDRFAIM

-673 LFRQLEK
+673 LFKQLEK

>member
-19 GEVVERPASIVK
+19 GEVVERPSSIVK

-124 KITLVGGNVESK
+124 KITLVGGNIEAK

-188 FRYLNAGKLMV
+188 FRYLNSGKLMV
-199 NTPGDGKLL
+199 NTPGDGKLV
-208 SAVRSIYSRETA
+208 SAVRSIYSREVS

-264 ILYDA
+264 IIYDA

-283 AICFINLHL
+283 AVCFINLHL
-292 DPDKVDVNIHPGKIE
+292 DPQKVDVNIHPGKIE

-323 LRAKLLKESL
+323 IRAKLLKQSL

-344 KDRAVKQE
+344 KDRAVKQD
-352 FVAKQG
+352 FSGNA
-358 FDDNTFKMNDFGNT
+358 FKNQDFGNT
-372 NPYINSTSSGLDT
+372 TTNFSETNTKLDD
-385 KEIKPI
+385 KNIKPI

-410 KKKNL
+410 KKK
-415 EGKHKKEVKP
+415 KEIKD
-425 KSEVKSKANESNN
+425 K
-438 SSLKNSNATNKNYSH
+438 SNATKNSSFKNYDNKTNKRESYSS
-453 GFSRYNDNKDIDNKD
+453 GFSSYNSDVDNYKNNYSSAVKIEDND
-468 IDNKINYYGNAKNLE
+468 
-483 EINKISETESQ
+483 KISETESQ

-525 VIGVIFD
+525 VVGVVFD

-576 PIVLELSSVDMLRV
+576 PIVLELSSVDMLQV
-590 EKNIDVFKN
+590 EKNLDIFRN

-643 YDLKDDRFAVM
+643 YDLKDDRFAIM

-673 LFRQLEK
+673 LFKQLEK

>member
-352 FVAKQG
+352 
-358 FDDNTFKMNDFGNT
+358 
-372 NPYINSTSSGLDT
+372 
-385 KEIKPI
+385 IKPI

-399 NSFIKLDDFEE
+399 NSFIKLDDFKE

-415 EGKHKKEVKP
+415 EGKHKKEIKP

-453 GFSRYNDNKDIDNKD
+453 GFSRYNDNKDIDNK
-468 IDNKINYYGNAKNLE
+468 ISYYGNAKNLE

-509 DEIEKKEAG
+509 DEIEKKEVG

-525 VIGVIFD
+525 VVGVIFD

>member
-19 GEVVERPASIVK
+19 GEVVERPSSIVK

-124 KITLVGGNVESK
+124 KITLVGGNIEAK
-136 EAVGANTGTS
+136 EVVGANTGTS

-199 NTPGDGKLL
+199 NTPGDGKLV
-208 SAVRSIYSRETA
+208 SAVRSIYSREVA

-264 ILYDA
+264 IIYDA

-283 AICFINLHL
+283 AVCFINLHL
-292 DPDKVDVNIHPGKIE
+292 DPQKVDVNIHPGKIE

-323 LRAKLLKESL
+323 IRAKLLKQSL

-344 KDRAVKQE
+344 KDRAVKQDFSGNAFKNQDFE
-352 FVAKQG
+352 NTTTNFSETNTKL
-358 FDDNTFKMNDFGNT
+358 DDKN
-372 NPYINSTSSGLDT
+372 
-385 KEIKPI
+385 IKPI

-410 KKKNL
+410 KKK
-415 EGKHKKEVKP
+415 KEIKD
-425 KSEVKSKANESNN
+425 K
-438 SSLKNSNATNKNYSH
+438 SNATKNSSFKNYDNKTNKRESYSS
-453 GFSRYNDNKDIDNKD
+453 GFSSYNSDVDNYKNNYSSAVKIEDND
-468 IDNKINYYGNAKNLE
+468 
-483 EINKISETESQ
+483 KISETESQ

-525 VIGVIFD
+525 VVGVVFD

-576 PIVLELSSVDMLRV
+576 PIVLELSSVDMLQV
-590 EKNIDVFKN
+590 EKNIDVFRN

-643 YDLKDDRFAVM
+643 YDLKDDRFAIM

>member
-19 GEVVERPASIVK
+19 GEVVERPSSIVK

-124 KITLVGGNVESK
+124 KITLVGGNIEAK

-188 FRYLNAGKLMV
+188 FRYLNSGKLMV
-199 NTPGDGKLL
+199 NTPGDGKLV
-208 SAVRSIYSRETA
+208 SAVRSIYSREVS

-264 ILYDA
+264 IIYDA

-283 AICFINLHL
+283 AVCFINLHL
-292 DPDKVDVNIHPGKIE
+292 DPQKVDVNIHPGKIE

-323 LRAKLLKESL
+323 IRAKLLKQSL
-333 IGKYETFDRVP
+333 IGKFETFDRVP
-344 KDRAVKQE
+344 KDRAVKQD
-352 FVAKQG
+352 FSGNA
-358 FDDNTFKMNDFGNT
+358 FKNQDFGNT
-372 NPYINSTSSGLDT
+372 TTNFSETSTKFDD
-385 KEIKPI
+385 KNVKPI

-410 KKKNL
+410 KKK
-415 EGKHKKEVKP
+415 KEVKN
-425 KSEVKSKANESNN
+425 KSNATKNT
-438 SSLKNSNATNKNYSH
+438 SLKNYDNKTNKRESYSS
-453 GFSRYNDNKDIDNKD
+453 GFSSYNSDVDNYKNSYSSAVKIEDND
-468 IDNKINYYGNAKNLE
+468 
-483 EINKISETESQ
+483 KISETESQ
-494 MAFTADG
+494 MAFTAEG

-509 DEIEKKEAG
+509 DEVEKKEAG

-525 VIGVIFD
+525 VVGVVFD

-576 PIVLELSSVDMLRV
+576 PIVLELSSVDMLQV
-590 EKNIDVFKN
+590 EKNLDIFRN

-643 YDLKDDRFAVM
+643 YDLKDDRFAIM

-673 LFRQLEK
+673 LFKQLEK

>member
-19 GEVVERPASIVK
+19 GEVVERPSSIVK

-124 KITLVGGNVESK
+124 KITLVGGNIEAK

-188 FRYLNAGKLMV
+188 FRYLNSGKLMV
-199 NTPGDGKLL
+199 NTPGDGKLV
-208 SAVRSIYSRETA
+208 SAVRSIYSREVS

-264 ILYDA
+264 IIYDA

-283 AICFINLHL
+283 AVCFINLHL
-292 DPDKVDVNIHPGKIE
+292 DPQKVDVNIHPGKIE

-323 LRAKLLKESL
+323 IRAKLLKQSL

-344 KDRAVKQE
+344 KDRAVKQD
-352 FVAKQG
+352 FSGNA
-358 FDDNTFKMNDFGNT
+358 FKNQDFGNT
-372 NPYINSTSSGLDT
+372 MTNFSETSTKLDD
-385 KEIKPI
+385 KNIKPI

-410 KKKNL
+410 KKK
-415 EGKHKKEVKP
+415 KEVKN
-425 KSEVKSKANESNN
+425 KSNATKNT
-438 SSLKNSNATNKNYSH
+438 SLKNYDNKTNKRESYSS
-453 GFSRYNDNKDIDNKD
+453 GFSSYNSDVDNYKNSYSSAVKIEDND
-468 IDNKINYYGNAKNLE
+468 
-483 EINKISETESQ
+483 KISETESQ
-494 MAFTADG
+494 MAFTAEG
-501 AILDSEKR
+501 VILDSEKR

-525 VIGVIFD
+525 VVGVVFD

-576 PIVLELSSVDMLRV
+576 PIVLELSSVDMLQV
-590 EKNIDVFKN
+590 EKNLDIFRN

-643 YDLKDDRFAVM
+643 YDLKDDRFAIM

-665 IQNIEIES
+665 IQDIEIES
-673 LFRQLEK
+673 LFKQLEK

>member
-64 GIPSSEVKKCFLRH
+64 GIHSSEVKKCFLRH

-167 AELMNITDIVNKL
+167 AELMSITDIVNKL
-180 AIGYPNVK
+180 AIGYPSVK

-352 FVAKQG
+352 
-358 FDDNTFKMNDFGNT
+358 
-372 NPYINSTSSGLDT
+372 
-385 KEIKPI
+385 IKPI

-453 GFSRYNDNKDIDNKD
+453 GFSRYNDNKDIDNK
-468 IDNKINYYGNAKNLE
+468 ISYYGNAKNLE

-525 VIGVIFD
+525 VVGVIFD

>member
-64 GIPSSEVKKCFLRH
+64 GIHSSEVKKCFLRH

-344 KDRAVKQE
+344 KDRAVKQD

-372 NPYINSTSSGLDT
+372 NPYINSNSSGLDT

-415 EGKHKKEVKP
+415 EGKHKKEIKP
-425 KSEVKSKANESNN
+425 KSEVKSKANESDN

-453 GFSRYNDNKDIDNKD
+453 GFSRYNDNKDIDNK
-468 IDNKINYYGNAKNLE
+468 ISYYGNAKNLE

-509 DEIEKKEAG
+509 DEIEKKEVG

-525 VIGVIFD
+525 VVGVIFD

>member
-19 GEVVERPASIVK
+19 GEVVERPSSIVK

-124 KITLVGGNVESK
+124 KITLVGGNIEAK
-136 EAVGANTGTS
+136 EVVGANTGTS

-199 NTPGDGKLL
+199 NTPGDGKLV
-208 SAVRSIYSRETA
+208 SAVRSIYSREVS

-264 ILYDA
+264 IIYDA

-283 AICFINLHL
+283 AVCFINLHL
-292 DPDKVDVNIHPGKIE
+292 DPQKVDVNIHPGKIE

-323 LRAKLLKESL
+323 IRAKLLKQSL

-344 KDRAVKQE
+344 KDRAVKQD
-352 FVAKQG
+352 FSGNA
-358 FDDNTFKMNDFGNT
+358 FKNQDLGNT
-372 NPYINSTSSGLDT
+372 TTNFSETNTKLDD
-385 KEIKPI
+385 KNIKPI

-410 KKKNL
+410 KKK
-415 EGKHKKEVKP
+415 KEI
-425 KSEVKSKANESNN
+425 
-438 SSLKNSNATNKNYSH
+438 KNKSNATKNSSFKNYDNKTNKRESYSS
-453 GFSRYNDNKDIDNKD
+453 GFSSYNSDVDNYKNNYSSAVKIEDND
-468 IDNKINYYGNAKNLE
+468 
-483 EINKISETESQ
+483 KISETESQ

-576 PIVLELSSVDMLRV
+576 PIVLELSSVDMLQV
-590 EKNIDVFKN
+590 EKNLDIFRN

-643 YDLKDDRFAVM
+643 YDLKDDRFAIM

>member
-19 GEVVERPASIVK
+19 GEVVERPSSIVK

-124 KITLVGGNVESK
+124 KITLVGGNIEAK

-199 NTPGDGKLL
+199 NTPGDGKLV
-208 SAVRSIYSRETA
+208 SVVRSIYSREVS

-264 ILYDA
+264 IIYDA

-283 AICFINLHL
+283 AVCFINLHL
-292 DPDKVDVNIHPGKIE
+292 DPQKVDVNIHPGKIE

-323 LRAKLLKESL
+323 IRAKLLKQSL

-352 FVAKQG
+352 FVEKQE
-358 FDDNTFKMNDFGNT
+358 FNNNTFKTQDFASISL
-372 NPYINSTSSGLDT
+372 YSSEINSKLDD

-410 KKKNL
+410 KKK
-415 EGKHKKEVKP
+415 KEVKT
-425 KSEVKSKANESNN
+425 KSSGFKYSNDTK
-438 SSLKNSNATNKNYSH
+438 LED
-453 GFSRYNDNKDIDNKD
+453 ND
-468 IDNKINYYGNAKNLE
+468 
-483 EINKISETESQ
+483 KISETESQ
-494 MAFTADG
+494 MAFTAEG
-501 AILDSEKR
+501 EILDSEKK

-525 VIGVIFD
+525 VVGVVFD

-576 PIVLELSSVDMLRV
+576 PIVLDLSSVDMLQV
-590 EKNIDVFKN
+590 EKNLDIFRN

-643 YDLKDDRFAVM
+643 YDLKDDRFAIM

-673 LFRQLEK
+673 LFKQLEK

>member
-19 GEVVERPASIVK
+19 GEVVERPSSIVK

-124 KITLVGGNVESK
+124 KITLVGGNIEAK

-188 FRYLNAGKLMV
+188 FRYLNSGKLMV
-199 NTPGDGKLL
+199 NTPGDGKLV
-208 SAVRSIYSRETA
+208 SAVRSIYSREVS

-253 VYINGRFVKSK
+253 IYINGRFVKSK
-264 ILYDA
+264 IIYDA

-283 AICFINLHL
+283 AVCFINLHL
-292 DPDKVDVNIHPGKIE
+292 DPQKVDVNIHPGKIE

-323 LRAKLLKESL
+323 IRAKLLKQSL
-333 IGKYETFDRVP
+333 IGKFETFDRVP
-344 KDRAVKQE
+344 KDRAVKQD
-352 FVAKQG
+352 FSGNA
-358 FDDNTFKMNDFGNT
+358 FKNQDFGNT
-372 NPYINSTSSGLDT
+372 TTNFSEISTKFDD
-385 KEIKPI
+385 KNIKPI

-410 KKKNL
+410 KKK
-415 EGKHKKEVKP
+415 KEVKN
-425 KSEVKSKANESNN
+425 KSNVTKNT
-438 SSLKNSNATNKNYSH
+438 SLKNYDNKTNKIGSYSSGFSSYNSDVDNYKNNYS
-453 GFSRYNDNKDIDNKD
+453 SAVKIEDND
-468 IDNKINYYGNAKNLE
+468 
-483 EINKISETESQ
+483 KISETESQ
-494 MAFTADG
+494 MAFTAEG
-501 AILDSEKR
+501 VILDSEKR
-509 DEIEKKEAG
+509 DEIEKKESG

-525 VIGVIFD
+525 VVGVVFD

-576 PIVLELSSVDMLRV
+576 PIVLELSSVDMLQV
-590 EKNIDVFKN
+590 EKNLDIFRN

-643 YDLKDDRFAVM
+643 YDLKDDRFAIM